1 MDFRSPAVIA
11 DPYPALHRLQ
21 DEDPCHWN
29 EGLGAWC
36 LTRYEDVEWGLRDER
51 FSADRIR
58 PFVEHQRS
66 VPAEVAKVLGD
77 TLSLWLV
84 FNDPPT
90 HTRLRKLMNKGFT
103 PGAVNALRGDIAA
116 VAHELLD
123 AVIDRGGMDAVRD
136 FGYPLPASVI
146 AQILGV
152 PRADINLLKRWS
164 DDIAAF
170 VLVSRAHPDKYQ
182 AAARSITEM
191 DAYFAD
197 IVAHRR
203 RQPGDKVIDGL
214 IAAHDGEDAL
224 SLPELLAACSLMLF
238 AGHETTTHFICNGL
252 LGLMQRPDQMADL
265 RTHAKDESYLHIA
278 LSEILRWDG
287 PIISM
292 MRVLNADVALHGRD
306 MRAGDR
312 VYLFINAANRDPR
325 KFPDPDRLD
334 LRREGARHQIAFGQG
349 IHTCLGAH
357 LARVEGAVAFP
368 ILLARLQDIA
378 PLDTDTAWS
387 DSLVI
392 RGQDS
397 LPIRFRSVAGK

>member
-1 MDFRSPAVIA
+1 MDFHSATVIA
-11 DPYPALHRLQ
+11 DPYPALRRLQ
-21 DEDPCHWN
+21 DEEPCHWN

-36 LTRYEDVEWGLRDER
+36 LTRYDDVEWGLRDER

-66 VPAEVAKVLGD
+66 VPAEVAKTLGD
-77 TLSLWLV
+77 TLGLWLV

-90 HTRLRKLMNKGFT
+90 HTRLRKLLNKGFT
-103 PGAVNALRGDIAA
+103 PGAVNALKGDIAA
-116 VAHELLD
+116 IAHELMD
-123 AVIDRGGMDAVRD
+123 AVIGSGRMDAVRD

-146 AQILGV
+146 AHILGV
-152 PRADINLLKRWS
+152 QRQDIDLLKRWS

-170 VLVSRAHPDKYQ
+170 VLVSRAHPDKYR

-197 IVAHRR
+197 VVAHRR
-203 RQPGDKVIDGL
+203 RRPGDRVIDGL
-214 IAAHDGEDAL
+214 IAAHDGDDAL
-224 SLPELLAACSLMLF
+224 TLPELLASCSLLLF

-252 LGLMQRPDQMADL
+252 LGLLQRPDQMADF
-265 RTHAKDESYLHIA
+265 RAHCEDDAFLHGA

-292 MRVLNADVALHGRD
+292 MRVLTRDVSLHGCT
-306 MRAGDR
+306 MRSGDR

-325 KFPDPDRLD
+325 RFPDPDRLD

-357 LARVEGAVAFP
+357 LARVEGAVAYP
-368 ILLARLQDIA
+368 ILMARCPNMHRA
-378 PLDTDTAWS
+378 DTPPIWS

-392 RGQDS
+392 RGLET
-397 LPIRFRSVAGK
+397 LPLEIRSQ